1 MRDADGKGQDTGSAG
16 TALSGLRRVLAANP
30 SPMTGPGTTTFL
42 LGQGAVTVIDPGPDD
57 PAHLAAILGALAPGE
72 HVAAILVSHPH
83 LDHSALVPALQRATG
98 APTLGFGPAGS
109 GRSALNDR
117 LAAAGL
123 TGGEGVD
130 AAFVPD
136 RRLANGD
143 VIDTAAGPL
152 TALHTPG
159 HMGAHLA
166 FAWGDVLFSGDH
178 VMGWAP
184 SLVSPPEGDMGA
196 YMASLARLAAHDWR
210 LILPAHGAPIANP
223 AARLAELTAH
233 RLGRETRV
241 LAALAA
247 GHATLPAIT
256 AAAYAGTD
264 PALLPAAS
272 RNALAHLIDLASR
285 NLVGADPLPLPGA
298 RFRLL

>member
-1 MRDADGKGQDTGSAG
+1 MQAADGKGLGAPSA
-16 TALSGLRRVLAANP
+16 ALDLPGLRAVLAQNP

-72 HVAAILVSHPH
+72 RISAILVTHPH
-83 LDHSALVPALQRATG
+83 RDHSALVPALQSATG
-98 APTLGFGPAGS
+98 APSFGFGPAGT
-109 GRSALNDR
+109 GRSALMDR

-130 AAFVPD
+130 AGFTPD
-136 RRLANGD
+136 LVLADGD
-143 VIDTAAGPL
+143 RIDTSAGPL
-152 TALHTPG
+152 EALHTPG

-166 FAWGDVLFSGDH
+166 FAWGEVLFSGDH

-196 YMASLARLAAHDWR
+196 YMASLARLAARDWR
-210 LILPAHGAPIANP
+210 LILPAHGAPIATP

-233 RLGRETRV
+233 RLGREAQV
-241 LAALAA
+241 LAALAQ
-247 GHATLPAIT
+247 GHDRLETIT
-256 AAAYAGTD
+256 ADAYAGTP

-285 NLVGADPLPLPGA
+285 NLVEADPLPLPGA
-298 RFRLL
+298 RFRLR